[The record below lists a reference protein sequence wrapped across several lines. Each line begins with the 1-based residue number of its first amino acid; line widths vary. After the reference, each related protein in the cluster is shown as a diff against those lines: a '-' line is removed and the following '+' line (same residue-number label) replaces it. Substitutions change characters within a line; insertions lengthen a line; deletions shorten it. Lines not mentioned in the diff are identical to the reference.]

1 MVASSIQYSYRS
13 KPICSFPDDF
23 GPNDLLKRP
32 TQRSNVIDGPTVMN
46 RLQIETNDIYVNF
59 VVIGQLQRFEM
70 AI

>member
-1 MVASSIQYSYRS
+1 MILGR
-13 KPICSFPDDF
+13 PICW
-23 GPNDLLKRP
+23 ND
-32 TQRSNVIDGPTVMN
+32 QRSNVIDGPTVMN